1 MPISSD
7 ISSGKRQSV
16 GLSAVARK
24 PSKGKKSLVARNS
37 DVTRI
42 NSDVGGRHLVERRE
56 ARISIGPLPPPDELK
71 KYEEAL
77 RGTGKAIVDEFKKN
91 GQHRRIHQR
100 ISIAVASFSF
110 VLVAIVIGLFF
121 DGSYAPFAMAI
132 SFGLFLNFLYKN

>member
-1 MPISSD
+1 MA
-7 ISSGKRQSV
+7 Q
-16 GLSAVARK
+16 K
-24 PSKGKKSLVARNS
+24 PSRGKKSIVAKNA

-42 NSDVGGRHLVERRE
+42 NSDGRHLVERHE
-56 ARISIGPLPPPDELK
+56 AHISIGPLPPPDELK
-71 KYEEAL
+71 KYEESL

-121 DGSYAPFAMAI
+121 DGGYTPFAMAL
-132 SFGLFLNFLYKN
+132 SFGLFLNFLHKN

>member
-1 MPISSD
+1 M
-7 ISSGKRQSV
+7 

-24 PSKGKKSLVARNS
+24 PSKGKKSIVAKNAPKNA

-42 NSDVGGRHLVERRE
+42 NSDGDGRHLVERRE

-91 GQHRRIHQR
+91 GQHRRMHQWIGR
-100 ISIAVASFSF
+100 GAASVSF
-110 VLVAIVIGLFF
+110 VLVAIIIGLFF
-121 DGSYAPFAMAI
+121 DGGYATFAIAL
-132 SFGLFLNFLYKN
+132 SFGLFLNFLYKT